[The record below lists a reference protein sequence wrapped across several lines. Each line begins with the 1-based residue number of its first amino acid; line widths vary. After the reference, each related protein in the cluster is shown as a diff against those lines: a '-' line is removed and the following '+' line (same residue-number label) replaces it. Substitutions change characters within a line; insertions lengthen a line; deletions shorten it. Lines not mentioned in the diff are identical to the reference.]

1 MSEFTQPLTVT
12 KVIELDV
19 KKFLWFIYEVKKQH
33 WIVERAF
40 RYYVG
45 EENSTDFVDIPE
57 KFKTDFASIPR
68 IFWSIFPPDGIYTQA
83 AVLHDFLCENP
94 GGRTQKEIDLIFL
107 EAMEVLHVATWRRQ
121 TVFNSVRAYQMVKKM
136 VTMGETYG

>member
-12 KVIELDV
+12 KVIEPKE
-19 KKFLWFIYEVKKQH
+19 KKFLWIKYRGKKQY

-45 EENSTDFVDIPE
+45 EEDSTDFVDIPK

-68 IFWSIFPPDGIYTQA
+68 IFWSVFPPDGIYTQA
-83 AVLHDFLCENP
+83 AVLHDFLCTHP

-107 EAMEVLHVATWRRQ
+107 EGMEVLGVATWRRQ
-121 TVFNSVRAYQMVKKM
+121 TVFNSVRVYQMIKAARRGKS
-136 VTMGETYG
+136 YG